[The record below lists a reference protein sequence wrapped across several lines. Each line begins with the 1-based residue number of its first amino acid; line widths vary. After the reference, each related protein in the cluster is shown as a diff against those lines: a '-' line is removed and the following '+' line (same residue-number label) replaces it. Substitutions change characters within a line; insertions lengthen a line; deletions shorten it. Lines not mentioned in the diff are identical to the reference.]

1 MVTTIPP
8 GIEPTQTL
16 FAITERYPATL
27 AVLIENGF
35 PKLRDPTKR
44 AKQGKALTL
53 AAAAQLRGIDVA
65 MLQGKLAAA
74 ITDDVGEQD
83 ATLAEGNAG
92 VTLFPK
98 GDLRVSGLL
107 PCPVRIPILEAISA
121 LGRELEAEDGTR
133 LGHSLAAA
141 SVGADGLLAQIA
153 GVDDVAELPDVFVS
167 AGFESFFDRR
177 ALARFKDAGAFI
189 DVGPAEVNADFA
201 DLPVKDPDGHFTM
214 IAVVPAVF
222 VVNHTV
228 LGDLPA
234 PRSFEA
240 LLEPR
245 YTDKV
250 ALPVGDFDLFNAL
263 LLDLRERYG
272 DDAVEALAGNMV
284 AALHPS
290 QTVGRFA
297 GRQPARPAVSVV
309 PWFFSRMTL
318 GTKHMEMVWPEDG
331 AVLSP
336 IFALVRADGHRHAR
350 RAGEI
355 FASKA
360 IGEVLAHKG
369 LFPSLHPEVDNRLPE
384 GARFSWLGWEYVHK
398 HDIGALIPQV
408 RDRFEAKV
416 AACAAESSEASGEEA

>member
-1 MVTTIPP
+1 MTTPP

-27 AVLIENGF
+27 PVLIESGF
-35 PKLRDPTKR
+35 SKLKDPDKR

-53 AAAAQLRGIDVA
+53 AAAAQLKGLDLEA
-65 MLQGKLAAA
+65 LQSKLTTA
-74 ITDDVGEQD
+74 IKDDVSSKD

-92 VTLFPK
+92 VTLFPS

-107 PCPVRIPILEAISA
+107 PCPVRIPILETITKLAA
-121 LGRELEAEDGTR
+121 ELEAEDGTK

-141 SVGADGLLAQIA
+141 SVGADGLLAEIA
-153 GVDDVAELPDVFVS
+153 EVDDAAKLPDVFVS

-177 ALARFKDAGAFI
+177 ALARFKDAGAFV
-189 DVGPAEVNADFA
+189 DVAPEGVNADFQS
-201 DLPVKDPDGHFTM
+201 LPVRDPDGHFTM

-228 LGDLPA
+228 LGDVPA
-234 PRSFEA
+234 PRSFEE

-245 YTDKV
+245 YAGKV

-263 LLDLRERYG
+263 LLDLRERFG
-272 DDAVEALAGNMV
+272 ESAVEALAGNMV

-297 GRQPARPAVSVV
+297 GRQAARPGVSVV

-318 GTKHMEMVWPEDG
+318 GTKHMEMVWPKDG

-336 IFALVRADGHRHAR
+336 IFALVRAEGHRHAR
-350 RAGEI
+350 RVGEL

-360 IGEVLAHKG
+360 VGEVLAHKG

-384 GARFSWLGWEYVHK
+384 GAGFSWLGWEYVRE
-398 HDIGALIPQV
+398 HDIGTLIPEV
-408 RDRFEAKV
+408 RGRFDAKV
-416 AACAAESSEASGEEA
+416 AACAAAAEPKSQEG